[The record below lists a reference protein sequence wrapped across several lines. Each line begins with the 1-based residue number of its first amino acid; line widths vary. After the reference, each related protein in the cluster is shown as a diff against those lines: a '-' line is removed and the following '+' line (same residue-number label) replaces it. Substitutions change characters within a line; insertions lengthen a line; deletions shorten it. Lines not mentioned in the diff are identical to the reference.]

1 MAIGFIWKKQI
12 VMFVTMFVVVFIG
25 LSIGALLHDKFAKS
39 LVVTKEETSAA
50 SSARA
55 QKNASQTTPADA
67 TLSPIQT
74 PSLIFPT
81 SKPSVM
87 PPSER

>member
-12 VMFVTMFVVVFIG
+12 VMFVTIFVVVFIG
-25 LSIGALLHDKFAKS
+25 LSIGALLHDKFAKD
-39 LVVTKEETSAA
+39 LIVEK
-50 SSARA
+50 
-55 QKNASQTTPADA
+55 KPSQTAPADA

>member
-12 VMFVTMFVVVFIG
+12 VMFVTIFVVVFIG
-25 LSIGALLHDKFAKS
+25 LSIGALLHDKFAKDLIVS
-39 LVVTKEETSAA
+39 EKETGT

-55 QKNASQTTPADA
+55 QKNASQTAPADA